1 MSKKLIIITA
11 AAGLVSF
18 AGAFIFGWLTK
29 PSPASRPDEL
39 SQPTVVSEEAELEL
53 PQLEADTMDTV
64 VAASKTAKETM
75 AEKQLKILVY
85 EVREK
90 KREYDNKLQSL
101 EVREQRLQVVQDVS
115 KKDIEDLSNLRIEL
129 ASIIASLK
137 KERDNLFKGRLE
149 IADAEKANLVT
160 IAAAYDKM
168 EVTSAGKIV
177 TTMCADQMQGGR
189 VDSGGSGLD
198 EAVKI
203 LHYMTDR
210 TKAKLLAELATSEPQ
225 LAAALSRRLKQIIE
239 R

>member
-1 MSKKLIIITA
+1 MSKKAIIIIA

-18 AGAFIFGWLTK
+18 AGAFVFGWLTK
-29 PSPASRPDEL
+29 SAPPSRPDGS
-39 SQPTVVSEEAELEL
+39 SQPAVAGENTELEPL
-53 PQLEADTMDTV
+53 QPGVGAMETV
-64 VAASKTAKETM
+64 VAAPETMKKTM
-75 AEKQLKILVY
+75 AEKQLKSLVY

-90 KREYDNKLQSL
+90 MQEYDNKLQSL
-101 EVREQRLQVVQDVS
+101 EVREQRLQVAQEVL
-115 KKDIEDLSNLRIEL
+115 KKDIEDLNNLRIEL
-129 ASIIASLK
+129 ASIIVSLK
-137 KERDNLFKGRLE
+137 EERDNLFKGRVK

-177 TTMCADQMQGGR
+177 ATMCAGQMQDGG
-189 VDSGGSGLD
+189 VDSGGGGFD

-203 LHYMTDR
+203 LHYMTER
-210 TKAKLLAELATSEPQ
+210 TKANLLAELATSEPQ